1 MRGRADSRN
10 ISLMCRVAPALLAF
24 TLLFAPALALACPG
38 SANANQ
44 GSCCGGGSGTA
55 PALGIGMI
63 VGIGSVALESVL
75 RKRR

>member
-1 MRGRADSRN
+1 MFP
-10 ISLMCRVAPALLAF
+10 MCRVAPALLAF

-38 SANANQ
+38 SAYESN
-44 GSCCGGGSGTA
+44 GSCCGGSGTA